1 MELKG
6 NERLSV
12 QGYIDI
18 KRFYSKLSTLWA
30 VSNSTNKIKLGKCF
44 RCIVN
49 GGRDPSIL
57 RSMQKEWIPED
68 NRLRITDAGFIQKAF
83 RESGSLHIVAAQLI
97 AASDI
102 LTYGKASSTDE
113 YDDELVA
120 REDVTAEIP
129 SDHSTTVGVPD
140 TDDPE
145 FYGVPKSFLET
156 RRLNL
161 IVNEPMVTEVVDSPT
176 TTLVAV
182 ENTTIDVEAAIDDE
196 AISSEEMIHN
206 DTGSENDKLKKTI
219 SEVEVKKEAK
229 GDDEVKVNDTDGED
243 TNDVDGYNEAKE
255 QQGVDPADVMSIDST
270 VGVDTVK
277 SSYASDPNITTT
289 GVAIDVVSQQQQ
301 SSLAGSKSPMNMSA
315 ISIADTPAI
324 LRELSSVLL
333 YLCLDLSLDPPS
345 AAIMC
350 ESSVCDGAITLVQ
363 KDFRLNQRDPRILSS
378 IELMWNVLEHFLEQF
393 KSTNNPSPEDMR
405 NILSQYADRVVDF
418 GRAVPILQ
426 SIVRFVLSDGFRL
439 ADKELR
445 NEVVIILTMFAQF
458 PTAVGYFIDAGL
470 FHLLITYACIE
481 EAGAHSWDAF
491 SKDIGKYRNFAT
503 ISDVD
508 LEYKRGLWFIIS
520 ELLRSNDADALSIVA
535 SSPLLATMLIY
546 LEQDSTEISKKTE
559 ASTMND
565 GINLSTSLG
574 TLGNMNI
581 TVVDTMNI
589 TDTSLVL
596 DKKKTLINT
605 LPLSKLRDFQQ
616 LAATFLLHNAP
627 RALDVFESLQGPI
640 RVLSIVVKYCL
651 SELTE
656 HKSLIFTCLMILQK
670 CIVLSQSVR
679 QFMEE
684 NSIMQ
689 TFIYV
694 YQKTEQERTQ
704 AQALSLVA
712 TLCDDDNTHMQTLFD
727 QLGGSLRLSYCIHI
741 SIIIIIIT
749 IIIDII
755 YSICI
760 SLL

>member
-57 RSMQKEWIPED
+57 RSMQKEWISED

-113 YDDELVA
+113 YDDVLVA
-120 REDVTAEIP
+120 REDIAEIP
-129 SDHSTTVGVPD
+129 DHSTTVGVPD
-140 TDDPE
+140 MDDPE

-161 IVNEPMVTEVVDSPT
+161 IVDEPVITEVVESPT
-176 TTLVAV
+176 TTLVVV
-182 ENTTIDVEAAIDDE
+182 ENTAVDGEAVDAT
-196 AISSEEMIHN
+196 ISSQERIHN
-206 DTGSENDKLKKTI
+206 DAMSENGNLQEMN
-219 SEVEVKKEAK
+219 SEVEVQKEVN
-229 GDDEVKVNDTDGED
+229 GDDEVKMNDAADEN
-243 TNDVDGYNEAKE
+243 TNGVEGFSEAKE
-255 QQGVDPADVMSIDST
+255 QQGVDSADMSIEST
-270 VGVDTVK
+270 VKTK
-277 SSYASDPNITTT
+277 TSYASTPNIATT
-289 GVAIDVVSQQQQ
+289 GFTIDMPQQLQ

-315 ISIADTPAI
+315 TSIADTPTI

-350 ESSVCDGAITLVQ
+350 ESSICDGAITLVQ

-393 KSTNNPSPEDMR
+393 KSTNPSPEDMR

-418 GRAVPILQ
+418 GRAITVLQ

-445 NEVVIILTMFAQF
+445 NEVVIILTMLAQF
-458 PTAVGYFIDAGL
+458 PSAVGYFIDAGL

-520 ELLRSNDADALSIVA
+520 ELLRSNDTDALSIVA
-535 SSPLLATMLIY
+535 SSPLYATMLIY

-559 ASTMND
+559 SSTMND
-565 GINLSTSLG
+565 GLNLSTSLG
-574 TLGNMNI
+574 TLGNNNI

-596 DKKKTLINT
+596 DKKKTLINS

-627 RALDVFESLQGPI
+627 RGLDVFESLQGPI

-651 SELTE
+651 SEIAE
-656 HKSLIFTCLMILQK
+656 HKSLIFTCLMILHK
-670 CIVLSQSVR
+670 CIVLSHSVR

-689 TFIYV
+689 TFLYV

-712 TLCDDDNTHMQTLFD
+712 TLCEDDNTPMQTLFD
-727 QLGGSLRLSYCIHI
+727 QLGM
-741 SIIIIIIT
+741 
-749 IIIDII
+749 
-755 YSICI
+755 
-760 SLL
+760 

>member
-57 RSMQKEWIPED
+57 RSMQKEWISED

-102 LTYGKASSTDE
+102 LTYGNASSTDE
-113 YDDELVA
+113 YDDVLVA
-120 REDVTAEIP
+120 REDIAEIP
-129 SDHSTTVGVPD
+129 DHSTTVGVPD
-140 TDDPE
+140 MDDPE

-161 IVNEPMVTEVVDSPT
+161 IVDEPVITEVVESPT
-176 TTLVAV
+176 TSLVVV
-182 ENTTIDVEAAIDDE
+182 ENTAVDGEAVDA
-196 AISSEEMIHN
+196 AISSQEMIHN
-206 DTGSENDKLKKTI
+206 DAMSENGKLQEMN
-219 SEVEVKKEAK
+219 SEVEIQKEVN
-229 GDDEVKVNDTDGED
+229 GDDEVKMNDAADEN
-243 TNDVDGYNEAKE
+243 TNGVEGFSETKE
-255 QQGVDPADVMSIDST
+255 QQGTDSADMSIEST
-270 VGVDTVK
+270 VKTK
-277 SSYASDPNITTT
+277 TSYGSTPHIATT
-289 GVAIDVVSQQQQ
+289 GFTIDMPQQLQ

-315 ISIADTPAI
+315 TSIADTPTI

-350 ESSVCDGAITLVQ
+350 ESSICDGAITLVQ

-393 KSTNNPSPEDMR
+393 KSTNPSPEDMR

-418 GRAVPILQ
+418 GRAIPVLQ

-445 NEVVIILTMFAQF
+445 NEVVIILTMLAQF
-458 PTAVGYFIDAGL
+458 PSAVGYFIDAGL

-520 ELLRSNDADALSIVA
+520 ELLRSNDTDALSIVA
-535 SSPLLATMLIY
+535 SSPLYATMLIY

-559 ASTMND
+559 SSTMND
-565 GINLSTSLG
+565 GLNLSTSLG
-574 TLGNMNI
+574 TLGNNNI

-596 DKKKTLINT
+596 DKKKTLINS

-627 RALDVFESLQGPI
+627 RGLDVFESLQGPI

-651 SELTE
+651 SEIAE
-656 HKSLIFTCLMILQK
+656 HKSLIFTCLMILHK
-670 CIVLSQSVR
+670 CIVLSHSVR

-689 TFIYV
+689 TFLYV

-712 TLCDDDNTHMQTLFD
+712 TLCEDDNTPMQTLFD
-727 QLGGSLRLSYCIHI
+727 QLGM
-741 SIIIIIIT
+741 
-749 IIIDII
+749 
-755 YSICI
+755 
-760 SLL
+760 

>member
-57 RSMQKEWIPED
+57 RSMQKEWISED

-113 YDDELVA
+113 YDDVLVA
-120 REDVTAEIP
+120 REDIAEIP
-129 SDHSTTVGVPD
+129 DHSTTVGVPD
-140 TDDPE
+140 MDDPE

-161 IVNEPMVTEVVDSPT
+161 IVDEPVITEVVESPT
-176 TTLVAV
+176 TTLVVV
-182 ENTTIDVEAAIDDE
+182 ENTAVDGEAVDAT
-196 AISSEEMIHN
+196 ISSQERIHN
-206 DTGSENDKLKKTI
+206 DAMSENGNLQEMN
-219 SEVEVKKEAK
+219 SEVEVQKEVN
-229 GDDEVKVNDTDGED
+229 GDDEVKMNDAADEN
-243 TNDVDGYNEAKE
+243 TNGVEGFSEAKE
-255 QQGVDPADVMSIDST
+255 QQGVDSADMSIEST
-270 VGVDTVK
+270 VKTK
-277 SSYASDPNITTT
+277 TSYASTPNIATT
-289 GVAIDVVSQQQQ
+289 GFTIDMPQQLQ

-315 ISIADTPAI
+315 TSIADTPTI

-350 ESSVCDGAITLVQ
+350 ESSICDGAITLVQ

-393 KSTNNPSPEDMR
+393 KSTNPSPEDMR

-418 GRAVPILQ
+418 GRAIPVLQ

-445 NEVVIILTMFAQF
+445 NEVVIILTMLAQF
-458 PTAVGYFIDAGL
+458 PSAVGYFIDAGL

-520 ELLRSNDADALSIVA
+520 ELLRSNDTDALSIVA
-535 SSPLLATMLIY
+535 SSPLYATMLIY

-559 ASTMND
+559 SSTMND
-565 GINLSTSLG
+565 GLNLSTSLG
-574 TLGNMNI
+574 TLGNNNI

-596 DKKKTLINT
+596 DKKKTLINS

-627 RALDVFESLQGPI
+627 RGLDVFESLQGPI

-651 SELTE
+651 SEIAE
-656 HKSLIFTCLMILQK
+656 HKSLIFTCLMILHK
-670 CIVLSQSVR
+670 CIVLSHSVR

-689 TFIYV
+689 TFLYV

-712 TLCDDDNTHMQTLFD
+712 TLCEDDNTPMQTLFD
-727 QLGGSLRLSYCIHI
+727 QLGM
-741 SIIIIIIT
+741 
-749 IIIDII
+749 
-755 YSICI
+755 
-760 SLL
+760 

>member
-57 RSMQKEWIPED
+57 RSMQKEWISED

-83 RESGSLHIVAAQLI
+83 RESGSLHIVTSQLI

-113 YDDELVA
+113 YDDVLVA
-120 REDVTAEIP
+120 REDIGEIP
-129 SDHSTTVGVPD
+129 DHSTTVGVPD
-140 TDDPE
+140 MDDPE

-161 IVNEPMVTEVVDSPT
+161 IVDEPVITEVVESPT
-176 TTLVAV
+176 TTLVV
-182 ENTTIDVEAAIDDE
+182 LENTTVDGEAVDAVIG
-196 AISSEEMIHN
+196 SQEMIY
-206 DTGSENDKLKKTI
+206 DDAMSENGKLQEMN
-219 SEVEVKKEAK
+219 SEVEVQKEVN
-229 GDDEVKVNDTDGED
+229 GDDEVKMNDGDDEN
-243 TNDVDGYNEAKE
+243 TNGVDGFSEAKE
-255 QQGVDPADVMSIDST
+255 QQGVDSADMSIEST
-270 VGVDTVK
+270 VKTK
-277 SSYASDPNITTT
+277 TSYASSTPNIATPGFT
-289 GVAIDVVSQQQQ
+289 IDMPQQLQ

-315 ISIADTPAI
+315 TSIADTPTI

-350 ESSVCDGAITLVQ
+350 ESSICDGAITLVQ
-363 KDFRLNQRDPRILSS
+363 KDFRLNQRDPRVLSS

-393 KSTNNPSPEDMR
+393 KSTNPSPEDMR

-418 GRAVPILQ
+418 GRAVPVLQ

-445 NEVVIILTMFAQF
+445 NEVLIILTMFAQF
-458 PTAVGYFIDAGL
+458 PSAVGYFIDAGL

-520 ELLRSNDADALSIVA
+520 ELLRSNDTDALSIVA
-535 SSPLLATMLIY
+535 SSPLYATMLIY

-565 GINLSTSLG
+565 GLNLSTSLG
-574 TLGNMNI
+574 TLGNINI

-596 DKKKTLINT
+596 DKKKTLINS

-627 RALDVFESLQGPI
+627 RGLDVFESLQGPI

-651 SELTE
+651 SEIAE
-656 HKSLIFTCLMILQK
+656 HKSLIFTCLMILHK
-670 CIVLSQSVR
+670 CIVLSHSVR

-689 TFIYV
+689 TFLYV

-712 TLCDDDNTHMQTLFD
+712 TLCEDDNTPMQTLFD
-727 QLGGSLRLSYCIHI
+727 QLGM
-741 SIIIIIIT
+741 
-749 IIIDII
+749 
-755 YSICI
+755 
-760 SLL
+760 

>member
-1 MELKG
+1 
-6 NERLSV
+6 
-12 QGYIDI
+12 
-18 KRFYSKLSTLWA
+18 
-30 VSNSTNKIKLGKCF
+30 
-44 RCIVN
+44 
-49 GGRDPSIL
+49 
-57 RSMQKEWIPED
+57 MQKEWISED

-113 YDDELVA
+113 YDDVMVA
-120 REDVTAEIP
+120 REDIGEIP
-129 SDHSTTVGVPD
+129 DHSTTVGVPD
-140 TDDPE
+140 MDDPE

-161 IVNEPMVTEVVDSPT
+161 IVDEPVITEVVESPT
-176 TTLVAV
+176 TTLVVV
-182 ENTTIDVEAAIDDE
+182 ENTAVDGEAVDA
-196 AISSEEMIHN
+196 AISSQEMIHN
-206 DTGSENDKLKKTI
+206 DAMSENGKLQEMN
-219 SEVEVKKEAK
+219 SEVEIQKEVN
-229 GDDEVKVNDTDGED
+229 GDDEVKMNDAADEN
-243 TNDVDGYNEAKE
+243 TNGVEGFSEAKE
-255 QQGVDPADVMSIDST
+255 QQGVDSADMSIEST
-270 VGVDTVK
+270 VKTK
-277 SSYASDPNITTT
+277 TSYGSTPNIATT
-289 GVAIDVVSQQQQ
+289 GFSIDMPQQLQ

-315 ISIADTPAI
+315 TSIADTPTI

-350 ESSVCDGAITLVQ
+350 ESSICDGAITLVQ

-393 KSTNNPSPEDMR
+393 KSTNPSPEDMR

-418 GRAVPILQ
+418 GRAVPVLQ

-445 NEVVIILTMFAQF
+445 NEVVIILTMLAQF
-458 PTAVGYFIDAGL
+458 PSAVGYFIDAGL

-520 ELLRSNDADALSIVA
+520 ELLRSNDTDALSIVA
-535 SSPLLATMLIY
+535 SSPLYATMLIY

-559 ASTMND
+559 SSTMND
-565 GINLSTSLG
+565 GLNLSTSLG
-574 TLGNMNI
+574 TLGNNNI

-596 DKKKTLINT
+596 DKKKTLINS

-627 RALDVFESLQGPI
+627 RGLDVFESLQGPI

-651 SELTE
+651 SEIAE
-656 HKSLIFTCLMILQK
+656 HKSLIFTCLMILHK
-670 CIVLSQSVR
+670 CIVLSHSVR

-689 TFIYV
+689 TFLYV

-712 TLCDDDNTHMQTLFD
+712 TLCEDDNTPMQTLFD
-727 QLGGSLRLSYCIHI
+727 QLGM
-741 SIIIIIIT
+741 
-749 IIIDII
+749 
-755 YSICI
+755 
-760 SLL
+760 

>member
-57 RSMQKEWIPED
+57 RSMQKEWISED

-83 RESGSLHIVAAQLI
+83 RESGSLHIVTSQLI

-113 YDDELVA
+113 YDDVLVA
-120 REDVTAEIP
+120 REDIGEIP
-129 SDHSTTVGVPD
+129 DHSTTVGVPD
-140 TDDPE
+140 MDDPE

-161 IVNEPMVTEVVDSPT
+161 IVDEPMITEVVESPT
-176 TTLVAV
+176 TTLVVV
-182 ENTTIDVEAAIDDE
+182 EKTTVDDE
-196 AISSEEMIHN
+196 AVDAVIGSQEMIYN
-206 DTGSENDKLKKTI
+206 DAMSENGKLQEMS
-219 SEVEVKKEAK
+219 SEVEVQKEVN
-229 GDDEVKVNDTDGED
+229 GDDEVKMNDGDDEN
-243 TNDVDGYNEAKE
+243 TNGVDGFSEAKE
-255 QQGVDPADVMSIDST
+255 QQGVDSADMSIEST
-270 VGVDTVK
+270 VKTK
-277 SSYASDPNITTT
+277 TSYASSTPNIATPGFT
-289 GVAIDVVSQQQQ
+289 IDMPQQLQ

-315 ISIADTPAI
+315 TSIADTPTI

-350 ESSVCDGAITLVQ
+350 ESSICDGAITLVQ
-363 KDFRLNQRDPRILSS
+363 KDFRLNQRDPRVLSS

-393 KSTNNPSPEDMR
+393 KSTNPSPEDMR

-418 GRAVPILQ
+418 GRAVPVLQ

-445 NEVVIILTMFAQF
+445 NEVLIILTMFAQF
-458 PTAVGYFIDAGL
+458 PSAVGYFIDAGL

-520 ELLRSNDADALSIVA
+520 ELLRSNDTDALSIVA
-535 SSPLLATMLIY
+535 SSPLYATMLIY

-565 GINLSTSLG
+565 GLNLSTSLG
-574 TLGNMNI
+574 TLGNINI

-596 DKKKTLINT
+596 DKKKTLINS

-627 RALDVFESLQGPI
+627 RGLDVFESLQGPI

-651 SELTE
+651 SEIAE
-656 HKSLIFTCLMILQK
+656 HKSLIFTCLMILHK
-670 CIVLSQSVR
+670 CIVLSHSVR

-689 TFIYV
+689 TFLYV

-712 TLCDDDNTHMQTLFD
+712 TLCEDDNTPMQTLFD
-727 QLGGSLRLSYCIHI
+727 QLGM
-741 SIIIIIIT
+741 
-749 IIIDII
+749 
-755 YSICI
+755 
-760 SLL
+760 

>member
-57 RSMQKEWIPED
+57 RSMQKEWISED

-113 YDDELVA
+113 YDDVLVA
-120 REDVTAEIP
+120 REDIAEIP
-129 SDHSTTVGVPD
+129 DHSSTVGVPD
-140 TDDPE
+140 MDDPE

-161 IVNEPMVTEVVDSPT
+161 IVDEPVITEVVESPT
-176 TTLVAV
+176 TSLVVV
-182 ENTTIDVEAAIDDE
+182 ENTAVDGEAVDA
-196 AISSEEMIHN
+196 AISSHEMIHN
-206 DTGSENDKLKKTI
+206 DAMSENGKQQEMN
-219 SEVEVKKEAK
+219 SEVEIQKEVN
-229 GDDEVKVNDTDGED
+229 GDDEVKMNDAADEN
-243 TNDVDGYNEAKE
+243 TNGVDGFSEAKE
-255 QQGVDPADVMSIDST
+255 QQGVDSADMSIEST
-270 VGVDTVK
+270 VKTK
-277 SSYASDPNITTT
+277 TSYASTPNIATT
-289 GVAIDVVSQQQQ
+289 GFTIDMPQQLQ

-315 ISIADTPAI
+315 TSIADTPTI

-350 ESSVCDGAITLVQ
+350 ESSICDGAITLVQ

-393 KSTNNPSPEDMR
+393 KSTNPSPEDMR

-418 GRAVPILQ
+418 GRAIPVLQ

-445 NEVVIILTMFAQF
+445 NEVVIILTMLAQF
-458 PTAVGYFIDAGL
+458 PSAVGYFIDAGL

-520 ELLRSNDADALSIVA
+520 ELLRSNDTDALSIVA
-535 SSPLLATMLIY
+535 SSPLYATMLIY

-559 ASTMND
+559 SSTMND
-565 GINLSTSLG
+565 GLNLSTSLG
-574 TLGNMNI
+574 TLGNNNI

-596 DKKKTLINT
+596 DKKKTLINS

-627 RALDVFESLQGPI
+627 RGLDVFESLQGPI

-651 SELTE
+651 SEIAE
-656 HKSLIFTCLMILQK
+656 HKSLIFTCLMILHK
-670 CIVLSQSVR
+670 CIVLSHSVR

-689 TFIYV
+689 TFLYV

-712 TLCDDDNTHMQTLFD
+712 TLCEDDNTPMQTLFD
-727 QLGGSLRLSYCIHI
+727 QLGM
-741 SIIIIIIT
+741 
-749 IIIDII
+749 
-755 YSICI
+755 
-760 SLL
+760 

>member
-1 MELKG
+1 
-6 NERLSV
+6 
-12 QGYIDI
+12 
-18 KRFYSKLSTLWA
+18 
-30 VSNSTNKIKLGKCF
+30 
-44 RCIVN
+44 
-49 GGRDPSIL
+49 
-57 RSMQKEWIPED
+57 MQKEWISED

-113 YDDELVA
+113 YDDVLVA
-120 REDVTAEIP
+120 REDIAEIP
-129 SDHSTTVGVPD
+129 DHSTTVGVPD
-140 TDDPE
+140 MDDPE

-161 IVNEPMVTEVVDSPT
+161 IVDEPVITEVVESPT
-176 TTLVAV
+176 TTLVVV
-182 ENTTIDVEAAIDDE
+182 ENTAVDGEAVDAT
-196 AISSEEMIHN
+196 ISSQERIHN
-206 DTGSENDKLKKTI
+206 DAMSENGNLQEMN
-219 SEVEVKKEAK
+219 SEVEVQKEVN
-229 GDDEVKVNDTDGED
+229 GDDEVKMNDAADEN
-243 TNDVDGYNEAKE
+243 TNGVEGFSEAKE
-255 QQGVDPADVMSIDST
+255 QQGVDSADMSIEST
-270 VGVDTVK
+270 VKTK
-277 SSYASDPNITTT
+277 TSYASTPNIATT
-289 GVAIDVVSQQQQ
+289 GFTIDMPQQLQ

-315 ISIADTPAI
+315 TSIADTPTI

-350 ESSVCDGAITLVQ
+350 ESSICDGAITLVQ

-393 KSTNNPSPEDMR
+393 KSTNPSPEDMR

-418 GRAVPILQ
+418 GRAITVLQ

-445 NEVVIILTMFAQF
+445 NEVVIILTMLAQF
-458 PTAVGYFIDAGL
+458 PSAVGYFIDAGL

-520 ELLRSNDADALSIVA
+520 ELLRSNDTDALSIVA
-535 SSPLLATMLIY
+535 SSPLYATMLIY

-559 ASTMND
+559 SSTMND
-565 GINLSTSLG
+565 GLNLSTSLG
-574 TLGNMNI
+574 TLGNNNI

-596 DKKKTLINT
+596 DKKKTLINS

-627 RALDVFESLQGPI
+627 RGLDVFESLQGPI

-651 SELTE
+651 SEIAE
-656 HKSLIFTCLMILQK
+656 HKSLIFTCLMILHK
-670 CIVLSQSVR
+670 CIVLSHSVR

-689 TFIYV
+689 TFLYV

-712 TLCDDDNTHMQTLFD
+712 TLCEDDNTPMQTLFD
-727 QLGGSLRLSYCIHI
+727 QLGM
-741 SIIIIIIT
+741 
-749 IIIDII
+749 
-755 YSICI
+755 
-760 SLL
+760 

>member
-57 RSMQKEWIPED
+57 RSMQKEWISED

-113 YDDELVA
+113 YDDVLVA
-120 REDVTAEIP
+120 REDIGEIP
-129 SDHSTTVGVPD
+129 DHSTTVGVPD
-140 TDDPE
+140 MDDPE

-161 IVNEPMVTEVVDSPT
+161 IVDEPVITEVVESPT
-176 TTLVAV
+176 TTLVVV
-182 ENTTIDVEAAIDDE
+182 ENTAVDGEAVDA
-196 AISSEEMIHN
+196 AISSQEMIHN
-206 DTGSENDKLKKTI
+206 DAMSENGKLQEMN
-219 SEVEVKKEAK
+219 SEVEIQKEVN
-229 GDDEVKVNDTDGED
+229 GDDEVKMNDAADEN
-243 TNDVDGYNEAKE
+243 TNGVEGFSEAKE
-255 QQGVDPADVMSIDST
+255 QQGVDSADMSIEST
-270 VGVDTVK
+270 VKTK
-277 SSYASDPNITTT
+277 TSYASTPNIATT
-289 GVAIDVVSQQQQ
+289 GFTIDMPQQLQ

-315 ISIADTPAI
+315 TSIADTPTI

-350 ESSVCDGAITLVQ
+350 ESSICDGAITLVQ

-393 KSTNNPSPEDMR
+393 KSTNPSPEDMR

-418 GRAVPILQ
+418 GRAIPVLQ

-445 NEVVIILTMFAQF
+445 NEVVIILTMLAQF
-458 PTAVGYFIDAGL
+458 PSAVGYFIDAGL

-520 ELLRSNDADALSIVA
+520 ELLRSNDTDALSIVA
-535 SSPLLATMLIY
+535 SSPLYATMLIY

-559 ASTMND
+559 SSTMND
-565 GINLSTSLG
+565 GLNLSTSLG
-574 TLGNMNI
+574 TLGNNNI

-596 DKKKTLINT
+596 DKKKTLINS

-627 RALDVFESLQGPI
+627 RGLDVFESLQGPI

-651 SELTE
+651 SEIAE
-656 HKSLIFTCLMILQK
+656 HKSLIFTCLMILHK
-670 CIVLSQSVR
+670 CIVLSHSVR

-689 TFIYV
+689 TFLYV

-712 TLCDDDNTHMQTLFD
+712 TLCEDDNTPMQTLFD
-727 QLGGSLRLSYCIHI
+727 QLGM
-741 SIIIIIIT
+741 
-749 IIIDII
+749 
-755 YSICI
+755 
-760 SLL
+760 

>member
-1 MELKG
+1 
-6 NERLSV
+6 
-12 QGYIDI
+12 
-18 KRFYSKLSTLWA
+18 
-30 VSNSTNKIKLGKCF
+30 
-44 RCIVN
+44 
-49 GGRDPSIL
+49 
-57 RSMQKEWIPED
+57 MQKEWISED

-113 YDDELVA
+113 YDDVLVA
-120 REDVTAEIP
+120 REDIGEIP
-129 SDHSTTVGVPD
+129 DHSTTVGVPD
-140 TDDPE
+140 MDDPE

-161 IVNEPMVTEVVDSPT
+161 IVDEPVITEVVESPT
-176 TTLVAV
+176 TTLVVV
-182 ENTTIDVEAAIDDE
+182 ENTAVDGEAVDA
-196 AISSEEMIHN
+196 AISSQEMIHN
-206 DTGSENDKLKKTI
+206 DAMSENGKLQEMN
-219 SEVEVKKEAK
+219 SEVEIQKEVN
-229 GDDEVKVNDTDGED
+229 GDDEVKMNDAADEN
-243 TNDVDGYNEAKE
+243 TNGVEGFSEAKE
-255 QQGVDPADVMSIDST
+255 QQGVDSADMSIEST
-270 VGVDTVK
+270 VKTK
-277 SSYASDPNITTT
+277 TSYGSTPNIATT
-289 GVAIDVVSQQQQ
+289 GFSIDMPQQLQ

-315 ISIADTPAI
+315 TSIADTPTI

-350 ESSVCDGAITLVQ
+350 ESSICDGAITLVQ

-393 KSTNNPSPEDMR
+393 KSTNPSPEDMR

-418 GRAVPILQ
+418 GRAVPVLQ

-445 NEVVIILTMFAQF
+445 NEVVIILTMLAQF
-458 PTAVGYFIDAGL
+458 PSAVGYFIDAGL

-520 ELLRSNDADALSIVA
+520 ELLRSNDTDALSIVA
-535 SSPLLATMLIY
+535 SSPLYATMLIY

-559 ASTMND
+559 SSTMND
-565 GINLSTSLG
+565 GLNLSTSLG
-574 TLGNMNI
+574 TLGNNNI

-596 DKKKTLINT
+596 DKKKTLINS

-627 RALDVFESLQGPI
+627 RGLDVFESLQGPI

-651 SELTE
+651 SEIAE
-656 HKSLIFTCLMILQK
+656 HKSLIFTCLMILHK
-670 CIVLSQSVR
+670 CIVLSHSVR

-689 TFIYV
+689 TFLYV

-712 TLCDDDNTHMQTLFD
+712 TLCEDDNTPMQTLFD
-727 QLGGSLRLSYCIHI
+727 QLGM
-741 SIIIIIIT
+741 
-749 IIIDII
+749 
-755 YSICI
+755 
-760 SLL
+760 

>member
-57 RSMQKEWIPED
+57 RSMQKEWISED

-113 YDDELVA
+113 YNDNLVA
-120 REDVTAEIP
+120 REDMEEIP
-129 SDHSTTVGVPD
+129 DHSTTVGVPD
-140 TDDPE
+140 MDDPE

-161 IVNEPMVTEVVDSPT
+161 IVDEPAITEVVESPT
-176 TTLVAV
+176 TTLVVV
-182 ENTTIDVEAAIDDE
+182 ENTAVDGEAVDA
-196 AISSEEMIHN
+196 AISSQEMIHS
-206 DTGSENDKLKKTI
+206 DDMSENDKLQEMN
-219 SEVEVKKEAK
+219 SEVEVQKEIN
-229 GDDEVKVNDTDGED
+229 GDDEVKMKDADDEN
-243 TNDVDGYNEAKE
+243 TNGVDGFSEAKE
-255 QQGVDPADVMSIDST
+255 QQGVDSADMSIEST
-270 VGVDTVK
+270 VKT
-277 SSYASDPNITTT
+277 SYASTPNIAAT
-289 GVAIDVVSQQQQ
+289 GFTIDIPQQLQ

-315 ISIADTPAI
+315 TSIADTPTI

-333 YLCLDLSLDPPS
+333 YLCLDLSMDPAS

-350 ESSVCDGAITLVQ
+350 ESSICDGAITLVQ

-393 KSTNNPSPEDMR
+393 KSTNPSPEDMR

-418 GRAVPILQ
+418 GRAVPVLQ

-458 PTAVGYFIDAGL
+458 PSAVGYFIDAGL

-508 LEYKRGLWFIIS
+508 LEFKRGLWFIIS
-520 ELLRSNDADALSIVA
+520 ELLRSNDTDALSIVA
-535 SSPLLATMLIY
+535 SSPLHATMLIY

-559 ASTMND
+559 VSTMND
-565 GINLSTSLG
+565 GLNLSTSFG
-574 TLGNMNI
+574 TLGNINI

-589 TDTSLVL
+589 TDTSIVL

-627 RALDVFESLQGPI
+627 RGLDVFESLQGPI
-640 RVLSIVVKYCL
+640 RVLSIIVKYCL
-651 SELTE
+651 SEIAE
-656 HKSLIFTCLMILQK
+656 HKSLIFTCLMILHK
-670 CIVLSQSVR
+670 CIVLSHSVR

-689 TFIYV
+689 TFLYV

-712 TLCDDDNTHMQTLFD
+712 TLCEDDNTHMQTLFD
-727 QLGGSLRLSYCIHI
+727 QQGM
-741 SIIIIIIT
+741 
-749 IIIDII
+749 
-755 YSICI
+755 
-760 SLL
+760 

>member
-57 RSMQKEWIPED
+57 RSMQKEWISED

-113 YDDELVA
+113 YDDVLVA
-120 REDVTAEIP
+120 REDIAEIP
-129 SDHSTTVGVPD
+129 DHSTTVGVPD
-140 TDDPE
+140 MDDPE

-161 IVNEPMVTEVVDSPT
+161 IVDEPVITEVVESPT
-176 TTLVAV
+176 TTLVVV
-182 ENTTIDVEAAIDDE
+182 ENTAVDGEAVDA
-196 AISSEEMIHN
+196 AISSQEMIHN
-206 DTGSENDKLKKTI
+206 DAMSENGKLQEMN
-219 SEVEVKKEAK
+219 SEVEVQKEVN
-229 GDDEVKVNDTDGED
+229 GDDEVKMNDAADEN
-243 TNDVDGYNEAKE
+243 TNGVEGFSEAKE
-255 QQGVDPADVMSIDST
+255 QQGVDSADMSIEST
-270 VGVDTVK
+270 VKTK
-277 SSYASDPNITTT
+277 TSYASTPNIATT
-289 GVAIDVVSQQQQ
+289 GFTIDMPQQLQ

-315 ISIADTPAI
+315 TSIADTPTI

-350 ESSVCDGAITLVQ
+350 ESSICDGAITLVQ

-393 KSTNNPSPEDMR
+393 KSTNPSPEDMR

-418 GRAVPILQ
+418 GRAIPVLQ

-445 NEVVIILTMFAQF
+445 NEVVIILTMLAQF
-458 PTAVGYFIDAGL
+458 PSAVGYFIDAGL

-520 ELLRSNDADALSIVA
+520 ELLRSNDTDALSIVA
-535 SSPLLATMLIY
+535 SSPLYATMLIY

-559 ASTMND
+559 SSTMND
-565 GINLSTSLG
+565 GLNLSTSLG
-574 TLGNMNI
+574 TLGNNNI

-596 DKKKTLINT
+596 DKKKTLINS

-627 RALDVFESLQGPI
+627 RGLDVFESLQGPI

-651 SELTE
+651 SEIAE
-656 HKSLIFTCLMILQK
+656 HKSLIFTCLMILHK
-670 CIVLSQSVR
+670 CIVLSHSVR

-689 TFIYV
+689 TFLYV

-712 TLCDDDNTHMQTLFD
+712 TLCEDDNTPMQTLFD
-727 QLGGSLRLSYCIHI
+727 QLGM
-741 SIIIIIIT
+741 
-749 IIIDII
+749 
-755 YSICI
+755 
-760 SLL
+760 

>member
-57 RSMQKEWIPED
+57 RSMQKEWISED

-83 RESGSLHIVAAQLI
+83 RESGSLHIVTSQLI

-113 YDDELVA
+113 YDDVLVA
-120 REDVTAEIP
+120 REDIGEIP
-129 SDHSTTVGVPD
+129 DHSTTVGVPD
-140 TDDPE
+140 MDDPE

-161 IVNEPMVTEVVDSPT
+161 IVDEPVITEVVESPT
-176 TTLVAV
+176 TTLVV
-182 ENTTIDVEAAIDDE
+182 LENTTVDGEAVDAVIG
-196 AISSEEMIHN
+196 SQEMIY
-206 DTGSENDKLKKTI
+206 DDAMSENGKLQEMN
-219 SEVEVKKEAK
+219 SEVEVQKEVN
-229 GDDEVKVNDTDGED
+229 GDDEVKMNDGDDEN
-243 TNDVDGYNEAKE
+243 TNGVDGFSEAKE
-255 QQGVDPADVMSIDST
+255 QQGVDSADMSIEST
-270 VGVDTVK
+270 VKTK
-277 SSYASDPNITTT
+277 TSYASSTPNIATPGFT
-289 GVAIDVVSQQQQ
+289 IDMPQQLQ

-315 ISIADTPAI
+315 TSIADTPTI

-350 ESSVCDGAITLVQ
+350 ESSICDGAITLVQ
-363 KDFRLNQRDPRILSS
+363 KDFRLNQRDPRVLSS

-393 KSTNNPSPEDMR
+393 KSTNPSPEDMR

-418 GRAVPILQ
+418 GRAVPVLQ

-445 NEVVIILTMFAQF
+445 NEVLIILTMFAQF
-458 PTAVGYFIDAGL
+458 PSAVGYFIDAGL

-520 ELLRSNDADALSIVA
+520 ELLRSNDTDALSIVA
-535 SSPLLATMLIY
+535 SSPLYATMLIY

-565 GINLSTSLG
+565 GLNLSTSLG
-574 TLGNMNI
+574 TLGNINI

-596 DKKKTLINT
+596 DKKKTLINS

-627 RALDVFESLQGPI
+627 RGLDVFESLQGPI

-651 SELTE
+651 SEIAE
-656 HKSLIFTCLMILQK
+656 HKSLIFTCLMILHK
-670 CIVLSQSVR
+670 SIVLSHSVR

-689 TFIYV
+689 TFLYV

-712 TLCDDDNTHMQTLFD
+712 TLCEDDNTPMQTLFD
-727 QLGGSLRLSYCIHI
+727 QLGM
-741 SIIIIIIT
+741 
-749 IIIDII
+749 
-755 YSICI
+755 
-760 SLL
+760 

>member
-57 RSMQKEWIPED
+57 RSMQKEWISED

-113 YDDELVA
+113 YDDVLVA
-120 REDVTAEIP
+120 REDIAEIP
-129 SDHSTTVGVPD
+129 DHSSTVGVPD
-140 TDDPE
+140 MDDPE

-161 IVNEPMVTEVVDSPT
+161 IVDEPVITEVVESPT
-176 TTLVAV
+176 TSLVVV
-182 ENTTIDVEAAIDDE
+182 ENTAVDGEAVDA
-196 AISSEEMIHN
+196 AISSHEMIHN
-206 DTGSENDKLKKTI
+206 DAMSENGKQQEMN
-219 SEVEVKKEAK
+219 SEVEIQKEVN
-229 GDDEVKVNDTDGED
+229 GDDEVKMNDAADEN
-243 TNDVDGYNEAKE
+243 TNGVDGFSEAKE
-255 QQGVDPADVMSIDST
+255 QQGVDSADMSIEST
-270 VGVDTVK
+270 VKTK
-277 SSYASDPNITTT
+277 TSYGSTPNIATT
-289 GVAIDVVSQQQQ
+289 GFSIDMPQQLQ

-315 ISIADTPAI
+315 TSIADTPTI

-350 ESSVCDGAITLVQ
+350 ESSICDGAITLVQ

-393 KSTNNPSPEDMR
+393 KSTNPSPEDMR

-418 GRAVPILQ
+418 GRAIPVLQ

-445 NEVVIILTMFAQF
+445 NEVVIILTMLAQF
-458 PTAVGYFIDAGL
+458 PSAVGYFIDAGL

-520 ELLRSNDADALSIVA
+520 ELLRSNDTDALSIVA
-535 SSPLLATMLIY
+535 SSPLYATMLIY

-559 ASTMND
+559 SSTMND
-565 GINLSTSLG
+565 GLNLSTSLG
-574 TLGNMNI
+574 TLGNNNI

-596 DKKKTLINT
+596 DKKKTLINS

-627 RALDVFESLQGPI
+627 RGLDVFESLQGPI

-651 SELTE
+651 SEIAE
-656 HKSLIFTCLMILQK
+656 HKSLIFTCLMILHK
-670 CIVLSQSVR
+670 CIVLSHSVR

-689 TFIYV
+689 TFLYV

-712 TLCDDDNTHMQTLFD
+712 TLCEDDNTPMQTLFD
-727 QLGGSLRLSYCIHI
+727 QLGM
-741 SIIIIIIT
+741 
-749 IIIDII
+749 
-755 YSICI
+755 
-760 SLL
+760 